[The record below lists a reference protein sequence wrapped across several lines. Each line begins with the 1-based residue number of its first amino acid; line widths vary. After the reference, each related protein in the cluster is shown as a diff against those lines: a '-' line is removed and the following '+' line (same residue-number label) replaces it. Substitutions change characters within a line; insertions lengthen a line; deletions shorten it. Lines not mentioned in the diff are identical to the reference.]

1 MSTILFI
8 ILRSIVAVGEPATL
22 ENRAVQVPIVEQL
35 SNRRLFRLGVLS
47 IHIGSFLGEPD
58 RCDQRLKLL
67 VYDCTHVWLVLGPLL
82 LQVIVIQ
89 GRLFGCAT
97 PWTLVSEFLLD
108 EVLLRESAHIGAPK
122 YRCLHMDSVCF
133 AEVMV
138 HIHFLGPHGPLL
150 DRSRLL
156 HLLIY
161 LDWLVASI
169 KVEVIWVQCLSA
181 QQIFDSPNDSIE
193 QGIF

>member
-1 MSTILFI
+1 
-8 ILRSIVAVGEPATL
+8 
-22 ENRAVQVPIVEQL
+22 
-35 SNRRLFRLGVLS
+35 
-47 IHIGSFLGEPD
+47 
-58 RCDQRLKLL
+58 
-67 VYDCTHVWLVLGPLL
+67 
-82 LQVIVIQ
+82 
-89 GRLFGCAT
+89 
-97 PWTLVSEFLLD
+97 
-108 EVLLRESAHIGAPK
+108 
-122 YRCLHMDSVCF
+122 
-133 AEVMV
+133 MV